1 MESGKYEGFFRG
13 SHVFYLGGLQQF
25 LPCVFRGRPFATV
38 CHAQD
43 VQVQKILE
51 TRDIDEAQAHEFHLE
66 VRLFFTSFCIF
77 LLYIFVHLFAI
88 FVLSEFSG
96 PVVLFLH
103 LDFMLLRRH
112 QNPHRDP
119 LSLRV
124 AYNFS

>member
-13 SHVFYLGGLQQF
+13 SHVFYLGGPQQF

-66 VRLFFTSFCIF
+66 VRLFFYIFLHLFTLYLCTSFCIF
-77 LLYIFVHLFAI
+77 CPF
-88 FVLSEFSG
+88 
-96 PVVLFLH
+96 
-103 LDFMLLRRH
+103 
-112 QNPHRDP
+112 
-119 LSLRV
+119 
-124 AYNFS
+124 